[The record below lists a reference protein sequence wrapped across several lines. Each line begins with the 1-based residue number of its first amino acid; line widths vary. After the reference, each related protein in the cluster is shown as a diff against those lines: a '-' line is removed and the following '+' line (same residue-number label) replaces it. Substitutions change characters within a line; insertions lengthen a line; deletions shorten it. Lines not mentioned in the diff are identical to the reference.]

1 MYSNNGLQII
11 CSLESDIDV
20 LQQWFTNN
28 GMLLNE
34 TKFQFVIIESLK
46 NTRDKAAEI

>member
-1 MYSNNGLQII
+1 MYSNNGLQIICSLESDIDVLMYSNNGLQII

-28 GMLLNE
+28 M
-34 TKFQFVIIESLK
+34 
-46 NTRDKAAEI
+46 